1 MNRRLPSSLA
11 AVSAAVALALVIAP
25 TPANAVTI
33 TIGGTPISDAN
44 QALDAATKAADAIK
58 DSGATITAGEYKVVY
73 DPRALDAPL
82 AAAFAPAQSSDWVA
96 PQRGRTADGR
106 TVVLP
111 ASGRYTSG
119 FGPRWGT
126 VHQGI
131 DIANSL
137 GTPIYAV
144 MDGTVIAAGPARGF
158 GNWVVIKH
166 DGGEVSVYGHMRYYD
181 VQVGQRVRAGEK
193 IASIGNEGQSTGP
206 HLHFEIKPDGV
217 NHADPQAWFEQQ
229 GIKI

>member
-1 MNRRLPSSLA
+1 MNRRLSSSLA

-25 TPANAVTI
+25 TPATAVTI
-33 TIGGTPISDAN
+33 TVGGTAISDAN
-44 QALDAATKAADAIK
+44 QALDAATKAANAIK

-126 VHQGI
+126 VHL
-131 DIANSL
+131 SL
-137 GTPIYAV
+137 IH
-144 MDGTVIAAGPARGF
+144 I
-158 GNWVVIKH
+158 
-166 DGGEVSVYGHMRYYD
+166 
-181 VQVGQRVRAGEK
+181 
-193 IASIGNEGQSTGP
+193 
-206 HLHFEIKPDGV
+206 
-217 NHADPQAWFEQQ
+217 
-229 GIKI
+229 